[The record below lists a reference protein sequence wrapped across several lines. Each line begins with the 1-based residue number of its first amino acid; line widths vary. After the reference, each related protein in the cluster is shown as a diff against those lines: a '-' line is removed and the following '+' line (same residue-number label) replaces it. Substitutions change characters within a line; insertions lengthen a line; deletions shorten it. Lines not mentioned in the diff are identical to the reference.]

1 MQTNFLS
8 QVKFKQ
14 TFNFRPDSDKIIFKL
29 DSHKLYFNFP
39 FTGIKKEKKNK
50 KKQHFS
56 SDQIQTNFI
65 STFHLPVLKKKKKTN
80 KNNTLVQIRFRQTLF
95 QARF

>member
-39 FTGIKKEKKNK
+39 FTSIKKEKKNK

-65 STFHLPVLKKKKKTN
+65 SGQILVPSIATSN
-80 KNNTLVQIRFRQTLF
+80 IITLNVTKQFKS
-95 QARF
+95 

>member
-50 KKQHFS
+50 QKKHFS

-65 STFHLPVLKKKKKTN
+65 SGQILVPSIATSN
-80 KNNTLVQIRFRQTLF
+80 IITLNVTKQFKS
-95 QARF
+95 

>member
-1 MQTNFLS
+1 MQLLAKMQTNFLS

-50 KKQHFS
+50 
-56 SDQIQTNFI
+56 
-65 STFHLPVLKKKKKTN
+65 
-80 KNNTLVQIRFRQTLF
+80 
-95 QARF
+95 

>member
-65 STFHLPVLKKKKKTN
+65 SGQILVPSIATSN
-80 KNNTLVQIRFRQTLF
+80 IITLNVTKQFKS
-95 QARF
+95 